1 MRDDENRVLWALE
14 QPPKPRRIASD
25 ELLSLLAAAG
35 RLRRRVVCERPS
47 DIGVKRTAFEL
58 AVEWIVELG
67 NLDPWDCSVR
77 EREVRGLSR
86 PLEFGRRA

>member
-1 MRDDENRVLWALE
+1 MRDDEDRVLWALE
-14 QPPKPRRIASD
+14 QPPKPRRITSD

-47 DIGVKRTAFEL
+47 DIGVERTAFEV

-67 NLDPWDCSVR
+67 NLDSWDCSVR

-86 PLEFGRRA
+86 PLELGRRA